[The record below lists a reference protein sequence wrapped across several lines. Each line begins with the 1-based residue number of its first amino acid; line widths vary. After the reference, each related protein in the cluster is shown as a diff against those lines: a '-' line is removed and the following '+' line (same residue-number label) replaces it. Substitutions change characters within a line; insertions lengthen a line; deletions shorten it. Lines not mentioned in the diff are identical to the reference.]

1 MSRSSWLRRA
11 GGAAAGAGVLLAL
24 AVVPAAMAGK
34 AVPHASPRAGELA
47 RAHNAT
53 AKDAGQGD
61 ENEVL
66 ARAAM
71 ESYIRTAPG
80 SAVPAQ
86 AYAAAM
92 AAASHLQTSGGSW
105 QQLTDRPFL
114 NDPVP
119 GYHDPVW
126 SDFGS
131 GYGLVTGRMTALTA
145 AGGAIFA
152 GAADGGVWK
161 STDGGGNW
169 TSWSAGLPRLS
180 IGALATN
187 PADGSVWVGLGEAN
201 TAFENFN
208 GFGIYRLAAGAHVW
222 QRIGGSALD
231 SRNVYYIHFDG
242 AGHVYAA
249 TNSGLFRHSA
259 SPGGPWHLVL
269 KPDPNPTGS
278 PYRTSQI
285 TDVTFQPGTGGRV
298 VLAALGWRGGTL
310 PSDLEYNGFY
320 VSQHWGK
327 RGTFH
332 RITPKGDIDVN
343 DIGRTSFSAG
353 KGVIYA
359 IIESPKRLINPTAA
373 EGFTNLQGIYVS
385 KSGNPAGPWTLI
397 ADATKLAH
405 SGSAEP
411 ALGQFPGAQT
421 WYNQYIQV
429 DPNNP
434 MHVYAGLE
442 EVYQSFNGGQTWS
455 TIAPYFNSVLPCF
468 HGSPTD
474 CPPTAHS
481 DQHAV
486 LIAGNTMYTG
496 SDGGVWRR
504 PLSDRDQAGWID
516 LNATLRTTQYYS
528 AGIGRMGDGDAV
540 WGGLQDNGATLT
552 RPDAPLV
559 TQGFT
564 GDGGDVIVDPA
575 NANHVVNEY
584 VDLDMALSTD
594 AGKNYR
600 EISPSCGAFT
610 YTPKPCDPAPQFI
623 APFTADV
630 RNPTHW
636 VAGGEFIWND
646 HAGWNTHCSATACDW
661 KIVHDT
667 HASTTA
673 LAVNG
678 KTIYAGWCA
687 LPCEPHQGVPF
698 QSGIDTNAGGTWH
711 TVHAPNLPNRFITG
725 LAVDRNDPNHVAVT
739 FGGFLRRWIP
749 GGGNGHVFESWN
761 GGKTW
766 KNMTGNLP
774 DNPAED
780 VVLVHHKLIVATDL
794 GVFVARDGSSHWA
807 RLGHGLP
814 NVATWSLGV
823 SPSRRYVVAATH
835 GRGQWKIGIR

>member
-1 MSRSSWLRRA
+1 
-11 GGAAAGAGVLLAL
+11 
-24 AVVPAAMAGK
+24 
-34 AVPHASPRAGELA
+34 
-47 RAHNAT
+47 
-53 AKDAGQGD
+53 
-61 ENEVL
+61 
-66 ARAAM
+66 
-71 ESYIRTAPG
+71 
-80 SAVPAQ
+80 
-86 AYAAAM
+86 
-92 AAASHLQTSGGSW
+92 
-105 QQLTDRPFL
+105 
-114 NDPVP
+114 
-119 GYHDPVW
+119 
-126 SDFGS
+126 
-131 GYGLVTGRMTALTA
+131 
-145 AGGAIFA
+145 
-152 GAADGGVWK
+152 
-161 STDGGGNW
+161 
-169 TSWSAGLPRLS
+169 
-180 IGALATN
+180 
-187 PADGSVWVGLGEAN
+187 
-201 TAFENFN
+201 
-208 GFGIYRLAAGAHVW
+208 
-222 QRIGGSALD
+222 
-231 SRNVYYIHFDG
+231 
-242 AGHVYAA
+242 
-249 TNSGLFRHSA
+249 
-259 SPGGPWHLVL
+259 
-269 KPDPNPTGS
+269 
-278 PYRTSQI
+278 
-285 TDVTFQPGTGGRV
+285 
-298 VLAALGWRGGTL
+298 
-310 PSDLEYNGFY
+310 
-320 VSQHWGK
+320 
-327 RGTFH
+327 
-332 RITPKGDIDVN
+332 
-343 DIGRTSFSAG
+343 
-353 KGVIYA
+353 
-359 IIESPKRLINPTAA
+359 
-373 EGFTNLQGIYVS
+373 
-385 KSGNPAGPWTLI
+385 
-397 ADATKLAH
+397 
-405 SGSAEP
+405 
-411 ALGQFPGAQT
+411 
-421 WYNQYIQV
+421 
-429 DPNNP
+429 
-434 MHVYAGLE
+434 
-442 EVYQSFNGGQTWS
+442 
-455 TIAPYFNSVLPCF
+455 
-468 HGSPTD
+468 
-474 CPPTAHS
+474 
-481 DQHAV
+481 
-486 LIAGNTMYTG
+486 MYTG

-504 PLSDRDQAGWID
+504 PLSDQNQAGWVD

-528 AGIGRMGDGDAV
+528 AGIGHMGNGDAV

-552 RPDAPLV
+552 RPGASLV

-636 VAGGEFIWND
+636 VAGGEFIWDD

-661 KIVHDT
+661 KIIHDT

-725 LAVDRNDPNHVAVT
+725 LAVDRNDPNHVTVT

-814 NVATWSLGV
+814 NVATWSV
-823 SPSRRYVVAATH
+823 AVDPSRRYVVAATH